1 MAETKCGDFGL
12 WCKGGEL
19 MTDTATD
26 AVQQAGGD
34 VLTLMVEKT
43 FTALGD
49 FLQQTAFAWIDA
61 PTPGLSTGGVPEES
75 SSLPKSVVTLLEQV
89 EWVGY
94 AAAIGALLIVACRIS
109 RAAHSCGPYSGLTD
123 TSTMVL
129 VS

>member
-1 MAETKCGDFGL
+1 MLSKTVEQTFEGFGSFVTQL
-12 WCKGGEL
+12 
-19 MTDTATD
+19 
-26 AVQQAGGD
+26 
-34 VLTLMVEKT
+34 
-43 FTALGD
+43 
-49 FLQQTAFAWIDA
+49 AFAWIDA

-94 AAAIGALLIVACRIS
+94 AVTIGALLIVACRIS

>member
-1 MAETKCGDFGL
+1 MADQKCEWWDKACEVKN
-12 WCKGGEL
+12 WA
-19 MTDTATD
+19 TDTATE

-34 VLTLMVEKT
+34 VLALMVEKT

-94 AAAIGALLIVACRIS
+94 AIAIGALLIVACRTS
-109 RAAHSCGPYSGLTD
+109 RAAHNCGSYSGLTD